1 MALLTA
7 VCVIGRLMTSLIPNV
22 QPITAILLI
31 VTLNIGVVPA
41 LIIGSLSLI
50 ITNFYLGMG
59 IWTIAQILAF
69 AIIILLAGLLNKLPW
84 ESLLLEVVLGF
95 VLSLLYGLLV
105 SAMLAPFF
113 GIKQF
118 WPYYLAGLS
127 FDVMHGIGTVV
138 FYVLLKKPLI
148 KVFQRYQ
155 RIEKRE

>member
-1 MALLTA
+1 
-7 VCVIGRLMTSLIPNV
+7 MTSLIPNV

-69 AIIILLAGLLNKLPW
+69 AIIILLTGLLNKLPW
-84 ESLLLEVVLGF
+84 KSLLLEVVLGF

>member
-69 AIIILLAGLLNKLPW
+69 AIIILLTGLLNKLPW
-84 ESLLLEVVLGF
+84 KSLLLEVVLGF